1 MKLLFPG
8 LVRYLKTVE
17 YDNIDKI
24 ILASFNERSTVFSPL
39 DFQKSSFDS

>member
-1 MKLLFPG
+1 MNLLIPS

-17 YDNIDKI
+17 YKNMDKI
-24 ILASFNERSTVFSPL
+24 TLASFNERLTVFSPL

>member
-1 MKLLFPG
+1 MKLLFPS

-17 YDNIDKI
+17 YKNIDKI
-24 ILASFNERSTVFSPL
+24 TLASFNEHLTVFSPL